1 MTATARFPASLRLR
15 QLRHRSHAGRK
26 IEHPRIKAVLQAVAM
41 PSRNVTRRVVPMN
54 HADIDLR
61 ILEETG
67 TPTLPRA
74 NKVGVVSV
82 DGANIVITHRRFYGA
97 DFVGIRPGF

>member
-1 MTATARFPASLRLR
+1 
-15 QLRHRSHAGRK
+15 
-26 IEHPRIKAVLQAVAM
+26 
-41 PSRNVTRRVVPMN
+41 MN